1 MQIPTYIRS
10 MLHAL
15 CTCKLWQLLLQ
26 AVLIACAAN
35 LQSSREAIARIVGL
49 THTVACTSGSAAS
62 GSMSPIRGSREPS
75 CHAGLE
81 VT

>member
-1 MQIPTYIRS
+1 MQIPTYVRS

-15 CTCKLWQLLLQ
+15 CTCKLCNFYFE

-35 LQSSREAIARIVGL
+35 LQSSREAMARIVGL

-62 GSMSPIRGSREPS
+62 GSTSPIRGPREPS